1 MVPLTEVFRKAKG
14 YAHDGLQAGVST
26 YAGCA
31 LSDVVHIFSN
41 KPGDTAILVAAIT
54 VVLRVTANTKRA
66 A

>member
-1 MVPLTEVFRKAKG
+1 MRSVLKH
-14 YAHDGLQAGVST
+14 AHDGLQAGVST

-54 VVLRVTANTKRA
+54 VALKVLANVKA
-66 A
+66 AAA